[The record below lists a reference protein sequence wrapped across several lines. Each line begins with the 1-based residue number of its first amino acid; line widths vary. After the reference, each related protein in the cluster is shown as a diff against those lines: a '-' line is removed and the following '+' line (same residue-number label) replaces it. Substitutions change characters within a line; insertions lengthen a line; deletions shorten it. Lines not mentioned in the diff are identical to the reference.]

1 MRQMNLRIAIYLTLF
16 TVASV
21 QALPLNQLQVIGSHN
36 SYKKALDSDVA
47 NQLDK
52 IQAGFADKISYAHPS
67 LTRQLN
73 MGLRQLEIDVL
84 ADSQGGLYQ
93 QPLAQQWTKKALF
106 SATEKQQL
114 AKPGFKV
121 LHIPDVDLASHCIQ
135 FSDCLAE
142 LKTWS
147 LNNPN
152 HLPVYVMFNVK
163 ESHWS
168 KINGVKPEQFTAKHY
183 QQLNQVI
190 VKKLGLDKL
199 LTPSLVQQQNLSLAQ
214 SVKQFGWPDVEQVR
228 GKFIFI
234 FDGNPQQLDLFE
246 QAGDTVIF
254 GAFAIEH
261 HQAAIL
267 LYNNPQQQAEQITH
281 AVAQGFIVRTR
292 ADEFNAKQ
300 SPNQRA
306 LAAINSGAQIISSD
320 FYLGAMQQPI
330 KAPAVSFHLLIPEF
344 QPQQTQAQTTLPFV
358 RCLSEVGVNQCNF

>member
-1 MRQMNLRIAIYLTLF
+1 MILRIAIYLTLL
-16 TVASV
+16 TTCSV
-21 QALPLNQLQVIGSHN
+21 HALPLNQLQVIGSHN
-36 SYKKALDSDVA
+36 SYKKALDSDIA
-47 NQLDK
+47 KQLNSL
-52 IQAGFADKISYAHPS
+52 QAGFADKISYAHPS
-67 LTRQLN
+67 LTRQLD

-93 QPLAQQWTKKALF
+93 QPLAQQWTNQALY

-114 AKPGFKV
+114 AEPGFKV
-121 LHIPDVDLASHCIQ
+121 LHIPDVDIASHCIQ

-147 LNNPN
+147 INNPN

-163 ESHWS
+163 ESRWG
-168 KINGVKPEQFTAKHY
+168 KISGVKPEQFTAKHY
-183 QQLNQVI
+183 QQLNQLI
-190 VKKLGLDKL
+190 VDQLGLDKL

-234 FDGNPQQLDLFE
+234 FDGNPKQLDLFE

-254 GAFAIEH
+254 GAFNIEH
-261 HQAAIL
+261 NQAAIL
-267 LYNNPQQQAEQITH
+267 LYNNPQQQAEQIKH

-292 ADEFNAKQ
+292 ADEFNAKR

-330 KAPAVSFHLLIPEF
+330 NAPSVSFHLLMPQL
-344 QPQQTQAQTTLPFV
+344 QPQQTQVQTNLPFV
-358 RCLSEVGVNQCNF
+358 RCLSEVGVNGCNF